1 MTALQIAGETGAVKW
16 IRNLL
21 YPGVAGVMIAITLGI
36 IDLLKSS
43 PTAGVELLKS
53 WGPGFLLGL
62 LAIAV
67 VGTFLDKMTS
77 SWQSSVDAQ
86 KQVAVALTQLSEKDD
101 RDRDRM
107 VTETQY
113 MAQRMDQTHSL
124 VQAVS
129 EQLRRIEG
137 KLEKNGT
144 GG

>member
-1 MTALQIAGETGAVKW
+1 MTATQILTEGATLKW
-16 IRNLL
+16 IRHLI
-21 YPGVAGVMIAITLGI
+21 YPGIAGMMIAITLGI
-36 IDLLKSS
+36 LDLLKSS
-43 PTAGVELLKS
+43 PTAGIDLLKS

-86 KQVAVALTQLSEKDD
+86 QRVAVALTQLAEKDD

-113 MAQRMDQTHSL
+113 MASRMDQTHQL
-124 VQAVS
+124 VQSLGV
-129 EQLRRIEG
+129 QLQRIET
-137 KLEKNGT
+137 KLEKRT

>member
-1 MTALQIAGETGAVKW
+1 MTGLQLVAEGGTVKW
-16 IRNLL
+16 LRNLL

-36 IDLLKSS
+36 VDLLKSS

-86 KQVAVALTQLSEKDD
+86 QQVAVALTQLAEKDD

-113 MAQRMDQTHSL
+113 MMQRMEQTHTT
-124 VQAVS
+124 VAAVAAAVG
-129 EQLRRIEG
+129 RIEQRLG
-137 KLEKNGT
+137 AKDAG
-144 GG
+144 

>member
-1 MTALQIAGETGAVKW
+1 MTALQLVGDGGMLKW

-43 PTAGVELLKS
+43 PNAGVELLKS

-67 VGTFLDKMTS
+67 VGTFLDKVTS

-86 KQVAVALTQLSEKDD
+86 QQVAVALTQLAEKDD

-113 MAQRMDQTHSL
+113 MMQRMEQTHAT
-124 VQAVS
+124 VAAVAAAVG
-129 EQLRRIEG
+129 RIEQRMSLKDAG
-137 KLEKNGT
+137 
-144 GG
+144 

>member
-1 MTALQIAGETGAVKW
+1 VTATQILTEGATLKW
-16 IRNLL
+16 IRHLI
-21 YPGVAGVMIAITLGI
+21 YPGIAGMMIAITLGI
-36 IDLLKSS
+36 LDLLKSS
-43 PTAGVELLKS
+43 PTAGIDLLKS

-86 KQVAVALTQLSEKDD
+86 QRVAVALTQLAEKDD

-113 MAQRMDQTHSL
+113 MASRMDQTHQL
-124 VQAVS
+124 VQSLGV
-129 EQLRRIEG
+129 QLQRIET
-137 KLEKNGT
+137 KLEKRT